1 MRIKNLLL
9 LGAFLATSGGAMA
22 QTTITAGN
30 VKFVPG
36 FDAEMKFNYS
46 NAQDMGGFQMVVSL
60 PDGLTLE
67 EDATK
72 TAAGLSI
79 NGGTPAT
86 GATFFNVK
94 VPTGFECIG
103 VKADGAGTTSDGT
116 AYKEGDILLV
126 CFPVTAGVKYAAAT
140 ADKPG
145 ELCTL
150 TLKTAETTTADDIA
164 AVKLEGFAG
173 SDTNGTGGAEA
184 LAKYATASP
193 EVTPVD
199 AKNAYALKCDLSND
213 GVVDIT
219 DLQKEINIIVGIDTV
234 AAGVGDF
241 NNDNVVDIADLQLC
255 INEIIM

>member
-173 SDTNGTGGAEA
+173 SDTNGTGGEEA
-184 LAKYATASP
+184 LAKYATSTP

-199 AKNAYALKCDLSND
+199 AKNAYAYKCDVTHDGKVNGQDIQNVINISVAGSND
-213 GVVDIT
+213 ASFDVTGDSKVNGQDIQAT
-219 DLQKEINIIVGIDTV
+219 
-234 AAGVGDF
+234 
-241 NNDNVVDIADLQLC
+241 
-255 INEIIM
+255 INEAVL